1 MENIHQNYVDQ
12 FIQSGSKKLTE
23 HGYIISPDIVD
34 GLDGV
39 TSINLINQKC
49 PELNK
54 VVCFAYNRLDY
65 NLGVIV
71 YGAPNGQFNS
81 NQMLLPK
88 SINSDSDTY
97 GYMGQNLSSE
107 VERLI
112 NDICDKLINNSKSK

>member
-1 MENIHQNYVDQ
+1 MENIHQNYVDI
-12 FIQSGSKKLTE
+12 FIQSGTKKLRE
-23 HGYIISPDIVD
+23 HGYLIRPDIVD

-54 VVCFAYNRLDY
+54 VVRFAYNRLDY

-71 YGAPNGQFNS
+71 YGAPNGKLDS

-88 SINSDSDTY
+88 TINTDSDTY
-97 GYMGQNLSSE
+97 SYMGENLSFE

-112 NDICDKLINNSKSK
+112 NDICNKLIKTSNSK